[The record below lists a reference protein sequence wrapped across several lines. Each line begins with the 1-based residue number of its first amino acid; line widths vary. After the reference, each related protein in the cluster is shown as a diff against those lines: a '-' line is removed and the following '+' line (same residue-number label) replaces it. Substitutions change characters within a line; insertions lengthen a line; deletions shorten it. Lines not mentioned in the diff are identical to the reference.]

1 MSDQLAFPFEGET
14 YVSSLD
20 RERLGEQLLRVIDLM
35 ADCQWRSL
43 REIASITDDPEASV
57 SARLRDIRKLWG
69 TDAME
74 SRRRPSVDAR
84 RGLWEYRVHIALASD
99 TNFGQV
105 LAGRES

>member
-1 MSDQLAFPFEGET
+1 MSDQLVLPFQGAT
-14 YVSSLD
+14 YVPSLD

-35 ADCQWRSL
+35 ADGKWRSL
-43 REIASITDDPEASV
+43 REIASITDDPEASI

-84 RGLWEYRVHIALASD
+84 KGVWEYRVDPAL
-99 TNFGQV
+99 GM
-105 LAGRES
+105 RR